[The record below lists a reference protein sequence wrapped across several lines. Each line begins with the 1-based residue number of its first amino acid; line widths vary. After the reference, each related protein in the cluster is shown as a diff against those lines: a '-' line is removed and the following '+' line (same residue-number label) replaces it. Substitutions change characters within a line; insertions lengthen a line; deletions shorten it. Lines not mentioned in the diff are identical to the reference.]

1 MVRAIVHQ
9 PDRKQVATTMLDS
22 RISALYSEVSDLVD
36 IDKSSQE
43 LIKRVDED
51 GKSTDLRV
59 VSIYGFGG
67 LGKTTLAKVVHDH
80 LKGQTDII
88 PTGEEGKPIVKK
100 RYDCM
105 AFVSVSKNPDMKKV
119 FKNILYELDRINHE
133 NIHSSQKDVNQFI
146 DQIKSFLGD
155 KRYTLYVMCLHG
167 CFTFYQTYVP
177 KTLLQRTIL
186 PLWWPGHWRSPVQ
199 RLPEPAQWKL
209 QGIRQRAMLN
219 CRRLIQ

>member
-67 LGKTTLAKVVHDH
+67 LGKTTLADQAYRKLQDH
-80 LKGQTDII
+80 F
-88 PTGEEGKPIVKK
+88 
-100 RYDCM
+100 DCR
-105 AFVSVSKNPDMKKV
+105 AFLSVSQEPDIKK
-119 FKNILYELDRINHE
+119 ILSNLLSKLRKLEEEPSCDSCELHDLLDDLRNRL
-133 NIHSSQKDVNQFI
+133 Q
-146 DQIKSFLGD
+146 D
-155 KRYTLYVMCLHG
+155 KR
-167 CFTFYQTYVP
+167 
-177 KTLLQRTIL
+177 
-186 PLWWPGHWRSPVQ
+186 
-199 RLPEPAQWKL
+199 
-209 QGIRQRAMLN
+209 
-219 CRRLIQ
+219 